1 MPKATTSKKPQRFEL
16 KSCPGG
22 FVDLRR
28 MTHGERLHR
37 QDIAMDISMQSD
49 QRNKT
54 AEMSITPTQTLVVQF
69 EFASCIVGHNLE
81 LDDEGTLINFK
92 APEQFAE
99 LDGRIGEEISAH
111 IETLHDWESNLPNS
125 DGKSTISSTVVVD
138 HSQIQNSTPLT
149 TE

>member
-16 KSCPGG
+16 KSCPPDG

-54 AEMSITPTQTLVVQF
+54 AEMNITPTQTLVVQF
-69 EFASCIVGHNLE
+69 EFSSCIVGHNLE
-81 LDDEGTLINFK
+81 LDDGSLIDFK
-92 APEQFAE
+92 NPEQFAS
-99 LDGRIGEEISAH
+99 LDGRVGEEISAH
-111 IETLHDWESNLPNS
+111 IETLHDWESNHPNS
-125 DGKSTISSTVVVD
+125 DDKSTISSTVVTD
-138 HSQIQNSTPLT
+138 HSQTPSTSAAII
-149 TE
+149 E

>member
-1 MPKATTSKKPQRFEL
+1 
-16 KSCPGG
+16 
-22 FVDLRR
+22 

-54 AEMSITPTQTLVVQF
+54 AEMNITPTQTLVVQF
-69 EFASCIVGHNLE
+69 EFSSCIVGHNLE
-81 LDDEGTLINFK
+81 NDNGLIDFK
-92 APEQFAE
+92 DPDQFAE

-125 DGKSTISSTVVVD
+125 GDKSTISSTVVTD
-138 HSQIQNSTPLT
+138 HSETLNTSAPSI
-149 TE
+149 E

>member
-16 KSCPGG
+16 KSCSGG

-92 APEQFAE
+92 DPTQFAE

-125 DGKSTISSTVVVD
+125 DDKSTISSTVVHD
-138 HSQIQNSTPLT
+138 HSQTQNSTPPIT
-149 TE
+149 A